1 MFRRL
6 TIRNYRSIEESE
18 VTLAPFVTVVG
29 QNGSGKSNFAD
40 ALVFLRDISFD
51 ASAAIT
57 SRGGITS
64 VRRWSKSKPYDVSI
78 ELRVAPTRDELD
90 EHYVMHS
97 FTIASGNEGAWRFK
111 RECIRYVAASG
122 GWSID
127 RKNNQITV
135 KGMTF
140 HVEHLPETVSAMLF
154 ARQLAKLPG
163 PFRAGLFG
171 VKRYRF
177 NPDGMRQ
184 PQLVTESGRLSET
197 GDNLATAV
205 LRLREA
211 PGQGF
216 VQVLA
221 SMKRII
227 PGLRDI
233 RPVVAGRHQLIEFE
247 QEQASGTAT
256 FSASEV
262 SEGALRALG
271 IIIAAK
277 QMVKNELLI
286 IEEPEANI
294 HAGAAGLVF
303 DVLKDASRKG
313 AVLMTTHSP
322 ELLDAARDEDILVC
336 SYRDGVTKLGPLDKG
351 QRALVRKGLFSLAEL
366 MRSEPLRIEGEQPHG
381 LSP

>member
-1 MFRRL
+1 M
-6 TIRNYRSIEESE
+6 
-18 VTLAPFVTVVG
+18 TLAPFVAVVG

-78 ELRVAPTRDELD
+78 ELRVAPTEEDLD

-111 RECIRYVAASG
+111 RECIRYVVEGSG

-127 RKNNQITV
+127 RNNNETTV
-135 KGMTF
+135 RGMAVPVG
-140 HVEHLPETVSAMLF
+140 HPPETVSAMLF
-154 ARQLAKLPG
+154 ARQLAKLPSA
-163 PFRAGLFG
+163 FRAGLFG
-171 VKRYRF
+171 VRRYRF

-211 PGQGF
+211 PGLGF
-216 VQVLA
+216 TQVLA

-233 RPVVAGRHQLIEFE
+233 RPIAAGRHQLIEFE

-271 IIIAAK
+271 VIVAAK

-313 AVLMTTHSP
+313 AVLITTHSP

-336 SYRDGVTKLGPLDKG
+336 SYRDGVTELGPLDDG

-366 MRSEPLRIEGEQPHG
+366 MRSEPLRIQGEQPVA